1 MSGQFIMRLKSKL
14 ANKHTNT
21 PFSFLFSPL
30 LNLGEFSRKRK
41 GGLPLKMH
49 LGNFVRNLPFY
60 FFCLLFVF
68 RIKKNKTDALARAL
82 YFFIFINTL

>member
-1 MSGQFIMRLKSKL
+1 MSGQFIMRLMSKL

-21 PFSFLFSPL
+21 PFPFLFSPL

-60 FFCLLFVF
+60 FAFFLENQVKNLLKISGGYSFT
-68 RIKKNKTDALARAL
+68 NLL
-82 YFFIFINTL
+82 

>member
-1 MSGQFIMRLKSKL
+1 
-14 ANKHTNT
+14 
-21 PFSFLFSPL
+21 
-30 LNLGEFSRKRK
+30 
-41 GGLPLKMH
+41 MH

>member
-1 MSGQFIMRLKSKL
+1 
-14 ANKHTNT
+14 NT
-21 PFSFLFSPL
+21 LFSFLFSPL

-41 GGLPLKMH
+41 GGFPLKMH

-68 RIKKNKTDALARAL
+68 QINKNNTDELACAL
-82 YFFIFINTL
+82 YFFLFRDTSKYLGKNKRLYTGAC